1 MQSTSIAL
9 FSMHS
14 QFWRNEGVT
23 LYFVLL
29 KIRTICFVIAGPS
42 ECSMT
47 VAYLKDILNHT
58 KLYIRSLQ
66 KDITDE
72 DIKLFIA
79 PKVTL
84 YVFHFVIKQHL
95 CV

>member
-1 MQSTSIAL
+1 M
-9 FSMHS
+9 
-14 QFWRNEGVT
+14 
-23 LYFVLL
+23 
-29 KIRTICFVIAGPS
+29 FVIAGPS

-66 KDITDE
+66 DITDE